1 MYRYKLLR
9 VSKGYEGSIFAR
21 VGGIYD
27 RRYAS
32 NKPQLNFSGFNTRE
46 YRGNDLFRSTL
57 CCAFYAIGTVG
68 YEMRKYQVHH
78 SDESCET
85 QPQIATIKRHLISF
99 TL

>member
-1 MYRYKLLR
+1 MYRYKLLL

-46 YRGNDLFRSTL
+46 YRGNDSRRFDRLFVTLSTL
-57 CCAFYAIGTVG
+57 SV
-68 YEMRKYQVHH
+68 Q
-78 SDESCET
+78 
-85 QPQIATIKRHLISF
+85 
-99 TL
+99 